1 MNTYDSVVI
10 GGGISGLSAA
20 YALQRAGHD
29 VLLLEAGA
37 EVGGAIR
44 SVRTPAGYVLDCGPN
59 TVTSKDPALWQEFA
73 DLGIAERQVTADRT
87 GARRFILLNGKPAL
101 IPTGPDQLLS
111 TPLLSLPGKLRILAE
126 LFIPRAATSD
136 ESVLTF
142 FSRRIGREAAERL
155 VDPFVSGVYAGDPAA
170 TSIKAAFPTLWEA
183 EQRAGSVVRGMI
195 SRPRRAAPKA
205 KPQGPRPRSVLFTF
219 TDGLAEW
226 PRALAA
232 ALGPARVWCH
242 APVRELRPA
251 GAGWQI
257 TLERA
262 GRTEVIEARTV
273 VAATP
278 AFVTAELIAAW
289 APEAA
294 QALRGIPY
302 APSAVVHLGFKRE
315 QVAHPLDG
323 FGLLAPAVERRN
335 FLGILWS
342 SSLFTNRAPEGHVLT
357 TTIIGGARAP
367 HLVADSEAELVALAV
382 REHAEVLGV
391 NGSPTF
397 THVTRW
403 NRAIPQYVAGHDARI
418 AVLEALEATY
428 PNLAL
433 LGNYRG
439 GVGVE
444 KCWHNAHATAE
455 RVNAECRMQNAEL
468 KPEG

>member
-20 YALQRAGHD
+20 YALQRRGQD

-44 SVRTPAGYVLDCGPN
+44 SVRTSDGYVLDCGPN

-73 DLGIAERQVTADRT
+73 DLEIAERRLTADRT

-101 IPTGPDQLLS
+101 IPTGPNQMFG
-111 TPLLSLPGKLRILAE
+111 TPLLSLPGKLRVLAE
-126 LFIPRAATSD
+126 PLIPRAATGD
-136 ESVLTF
+136 ESVASF
-142 FSRRIGREAAERL
+142 FSRRIGREAADRL

-170 TSIKAAFPTLWEA
+170 TSIKAAFPSLWEA

-195 SRPRRAAPKA
+195 SRPRSATP
-205 KPQGPRPRSVLFTF
+205 KPQGPRERSVLFNF

-226 PRALAA
+226 PRALAN
-232 ALGPARVWCH
+232 ALGPARAWCN

-257 TLERA
+257 TLERG
-262 GRTEVIEARTV
+262 GRSEVIEVRTV
-273 VAATP
+273 VLATP
-278 AFVTAELIAAW
+278 AFVTADLIAAW

-335 FLGILWS
+335 FLGILFS
-342 SSLFTNRAPEGHVLT
+342 SSLFPGRAPEGHVLT

-367 HLVADSEAELVALAV
+367 HLVRESEGELVALAL
-382 REHAEVLGV
+382 REHVEVLGAHGV
-391 NGSPTF
+391 PTF
-397 THVTRW
+397 SHVTRW
-403 NRAIPQYVAGHDARI
+403 ERAIPQYVAGHDTRI
-418 AVLEALEATY
+418 AALERLEAAHPHLV
-428 PNLAL
+428 LI
-433 LGNYRG
+433 GNYRG

-444 KCWHNAHATAE
+444 KCYHNAHATAE
-455 RVNAECRMQNAEL
+455 RLGSLMGDKV
-468 KPEG
+468 KY